1 MSFLV
6 DTNVISEFRKL
17 PRCHPGVAAWMANT
31 ATEDIFFSVLVTGEI
46 RGGIERLRR
55 RDMPGAEALERWL
68 SRLIREHGDRILPVT
83 AEIAETWG
91 RLNAMAT
98 LPTVDGLLAATAA
111 VHGLTVVTRNVRDL
125 ARTGVPVLN
134 PFEAGGTGN

>member
-6 DTNVISEFRKL
+6 DTNVISEFRKG
-17 PRCHPGVAAWMANT
+17 PRCHPGVSGWMAET
-31 ATEDIFFSVLVTGEI
+31 AAEEIFFSVLVTGEI
-46 RGGIERLRR
+46 RAGIERLRR
-55 RDMPGAEALERWL
+55 RDPAGAEVLERWL
-68 SRLIREHGDRILPVT
+68 LRLFREHGDRILPIN

-98 LPTVDGLLAATAA
+98 LPTVDGLLAATAV

-125 ARTGVPVLN
+125 SRTGVPLLN
-134 PFEAGGTGN
+134 PFDAPGASS